1 MVIRIKDMTVPALVA
16 REKIELLQENKV
28 FLLYLN

>member
-1 MVIRIKDMTVPALVA
+1 MTVPALVA